1 MRSFEAMDREQRM
14 VQEYGL
20 DGLVDLRMCGERGVA
35 KGCKWDDT
43 LKRCLCPGYSKA
55 PDDEVSIPTPVNPP
69 GENVPE
75 PIQDVV
81 ENPSNENITVMNAPN
96 IEATTKKQKS
106 NNGRKLKRVNANGI
120 EQYGTNTGTKA
131 IFIG

>member
-1 MRSFEAMDREQRM
+1 MNRQQRM

-55 PDDEVSIPTPVNPP
+55 PDDGEIGIPTPENPP
-69 GENVPE
+69 AENVPQ
-75 PIQDVV
+75 PIQDVI
-81 ENPSNENITVMNAPN
+81 ENPVSENVSVINAPDT
-96 IEATTKKQKS
+96 EATTKKQKS
-106 NNGRKLKRVNANGI
+106 NNGRTLKRVNANGVV
-120 EQYGTNTGTKA
+120 QYGTNTGTKA
-131 IFIG
+131 SLIG